1 MFPNGNIYIYFYDIF
16 LTITYILYKN
26 MGNKKDSQ
34 IRELPKSLLGIE
46 TILLYLDKKN
56 KELLSI
62 RNISES
68 TGLSMRVTKNI
79 LLQLERLKQLERV
92 VVKNNILPKWRITK
106 FGKKVIKE
114 AQGIQKKTKFP
125 TREDELLNNILI
137 PADIESVSIKIKE
150 NKEAI
155 ISQLKSMQLD
165 LSKMLGTVL
174 NLNDPIF
181 EDLLSVIIKQIKHF
195 RQRVSN
201 LSSDPLAT
209 SQLKIKDEKQKKY
222 SKEEIRNLLIEIF
235 FFDSVIFNEV
245 DRIIAF
251 NKLLSQ
257 MLENEEYSKG
267 YSTAKDLR
275 EEIRLLSVLISKR
288 ETIKINS
295 HVLSNQN
302 LNSISKNKI
311 NSDILYDIIE
321 IPISNEVQSE
331 EIKDL
336 ILKQT
341 VKLNKGAKQVS
352 DFSGDIRENIPLY
365 AFYQLILDEKPN
377 FTFTI
382 EKLEEII
389 NSLADEGY
397 LPGIKI
403 IQEDEDHYLKL
414 VQFNIQDFSENEL
427 ELISKALKFQSFSL
441 TDIVGA
447 TGWSTNQVVK
457 ILNHLTEVGILKY
470 SKNHL
475 HGERWF
481 IVSEQ

>member
-1 MFPNGNIYIYFYDIF
+1 
-16 LTITYILYKN
+16 
-26 MGNKKDSQ
+26 MGNKKESQ

-56 KELLSI
+56 KEPLSI

-114 AQGIQKKTKFP
+114 AQGIQKKIQFP
-125 TREDELLNNILI
+125 SREDELLNNIVI
-137 PADIESVSIKIKE
+137 PVNIETIAIKIKE
-150 NKEAI
+150 NKGTI
-155 ISQLKSMQLD
+155 ISQLKSMQLEV
-165 LSKMLGTVL
+165 SKMLGTVL

-181 EDLLSVIIKQIKHF
+181 EDLISTLINRIKYI
-195 RQRVSN
+195 RQKVSN
-201 LSSDPLAT
+201 LSSDPLAA
-209 SQLKIKDEKQKKY
+209 SQLKIKDEKQKKH
-222 SKEEIRNLLIEIF
+222 SKEEIRNLLIETF

-245 DRIIAF
+245 NRISAS

-267 YSTAKDLR
+267 YSIAKDFR
-275 EEIRLLSVLISKR
+275 EELRLLSVLINKR
-288 ETIKINS
+288 ESIKINS
-295 HVLSNQN
+295 HVLSLQN
-302 LNSISKNKI
+302 LNLISKIKM
-311 NSDILYDIIE
+311 NSDILYDIIK

-336 ILKQT
+336 ILKLT
-341 VKLNKGAKQVS
+341 AKLNKGVKQNG
-352 DFSGDIRENIPLY
+352 DFSGDIGENIPLY
-365 AFYQLILDEKPN
+365 AFYQLILDEKPSFN
-377 FTFTI
+377 ITI

-414 VQFNIQDFSENEL
+414 VQFKTQNFSENEL
-427 ELISKALKFQSFSL
+427 ELISKALRFQSFSL
-441 TDIVGA
+441 ADIVGA

-457 ILNHLTEVGILKY
+457 ILSHLTEVGILKY